1 MGCFFIWGSGS
12 ENVIVRMKGGSFSAT
27 ISADASNRTDFKHT
41 LRLLSFTNDGDK
53 IGSLGSPG
61 DFWDPMRGVQ

>member
-27 ISADASNRTDFKHT
+27 ISADASNGTGFEHT
-41 LRLLSFTNDGDK
+41 LRLLSFSNDGDK
-53 IGSLGSPG
+53 IGSLGLPEG
-61 DFWDPMRGVQ
+61 FWDPTPGVQ

>member
-1 MGCFFIWGSGS
+1 
-12 ENVIVRMKGGSFSAT
+12 MKGGSFSAT